1 MSVRHPALLL
11 PCLLLPCHG
20 YPDGPALA
28 LALGPAPC
36 LQTGIPDADSFGHH
50 DVVGVVEAGW
60 RQQVFGR
67 IRQIFG
73 YGC

>member
-1 MSVRHPALLL
+1 MRHPPL
-11 PCLLLPCHG
+11 PCACCPPCPCPPCPLPV
-20 YPDGPALA
+20 
-28 LALGPAPC
+28 
-36 LQTGIPDADSFGHH
+36 QTGIPDADSFGHH

>member
-11 PCLLLPCHG
+11 PCLTLPCHG
-20 YPDGPALA
+20 YPDVPALA
-28 LALGPAPC
+28 PAPC